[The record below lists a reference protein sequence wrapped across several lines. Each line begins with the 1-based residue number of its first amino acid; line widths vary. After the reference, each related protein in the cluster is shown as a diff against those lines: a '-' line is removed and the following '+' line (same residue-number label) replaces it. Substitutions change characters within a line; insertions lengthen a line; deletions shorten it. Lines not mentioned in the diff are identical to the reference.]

1 MEIEGF
7 SFIIPN
13 YNNGKL
19 IGRCIDSILNQNF
32 KNFEIIVID
41 DKSTDDSLKILDK
54 YKNIIL
60 IKNKKNKGVSYSRNV
75 GILKSTKKYIV
86 FLDSDD
92 YLKENYKKTIL
103 EQLENKIDLYIY
115 DEIELK
121 RNNRKVYS
129 CNIEGIKTVK
139 EILEKYPKEYLK
151 APVSY
156 WIHNKIFIR
165 SIIVKNNIKFNI
177 NKKAAEDQEFCYNYF
192 SHIKNIKFINKEL
205 YYYNQIDV
213 DKYKYVKYYHQTIK
227 SIYKNNKEI
236 FRKYN
241 LDNKEVHSDI
251 IQLFEK
257 SISRIDKSNISII
270 KKLKYKFLIYIKN
283 LNITLRGKQ

>member
-19 IGRCIDSILNQNF
+19 IRRCIDSILNQNF

-41 DKSTDDSLKILDK
+41 DGSTDDSLKILDK

-75 GILKSTKKYIV
+75 GILNSTKKYIV

-103 EQLENKIDLYIY
+103 EQLEEKIDLYIY
-115 DEIELK
+115 DEIEMK
-121 RNNRKVYS
+121 RNNHKIYS

-139 EILEKYPKEYLK
+139 EILDTYPKEYLR

-156 WIHNKIFIR
+156 WIHNKIFVR
-165 SIIVKNNIKFNI
+165 SIIIKNNIKFNI
-177 NKKAAEDQEFCYNYF
+177 NKKAAEDQEFCYDYF
-192 SHIKNIKFINKEL
+192 SHTKNVKFINKEL

-213 DKYKYVKYYHQTIK
+213 DKYKYIKYYHQTIK

-236 FRKYN
+236 FKKYN
-241 LDNKEVHSDI
+241 SDNKEVHLDI

-257 SISRIDKSNISII
+257 SISKIDKSNIPII
-270 KKLKYKFLIYIKN
+270 KKMIYKFLVYIKN
-283 LNITLRGKQ
+283 LNIALRRKQ